1 MAWPESAALTPLS
14 RAQLGELGAVLPAPT
29 AHLAIGVVEPMH
41 VLSLRHLPGGV
52 AAIAGA
58 LAAQGLHALPEA
70 RRLAGDDPCALWRSP
85 SEWLLLTAD
94 AAVAAGITSALRPVP
109 GALAVAID
117 LTAGS
122 LVLDLRG
129 TAVDALLSRLVDVTA
144 VPTAVGEGTRAR
156 LADIAVA
163 LLRIAPDHVRLV
175 ADRANDRYLAQW
187 LAYASRALEA
197 T

>member
-1 MAWPESAALTPLS
+1 MAWPEAASLTPLS
-14 RAQLGELGAVLPAPT
+14 RAQLGELVAVLPAPT
-29 AHLAIGVVEPMH
+29 ARLAIGVAEPMR

-52 AAIAGA
+52 AAVAGA
-58 LAAQGLHALPEA
+58 LAAQGLHALPEP
-70 RRLAGDDPCALWRSP
+70 RRFIGDDPCVLWRSP

-94 AAVAAGITSALRPVP
+94 AALSERIASALRPAP
-109 GALAVAID
+109 GALAVAVD

-122 LVLDLRG
+122 LVLDLQG
-129 TAVDALLSRLVDVTA
+129 AAVDALLSRLVDAAA
-144 VPTAVGEGTRAR
+144 VPATVGEGTRAR

-163 LLRIAPDHVRLV
+163 LVRIEPDRVRLV

-187 LAYASRALEA
+187 LAYAARALDA

>member
-1 MAWPESAALTPLS
+1 MAWPESVALTPLA

-29 AHLAIGVVEPMH
+29 ARLVIGIVEPMH
-41 VLSLRHLPGGV
+41 VLSLRHLPGGNT
-52 AAIAGA
+52 AIAGA

-70 RRLAGDDPCALWRSP
+70 RRFAGDDPCVLWRSP
-85 SEWLLLTAD
+85 SEWLLLTAG
-94 AAVAAGITSALRPVP
+94 AAVAAGIASALRPAP
-109 GALAVAID
+109 GALAVAVD

-129 TAVDALLSRLVDVTA
+129 ADVDALLSRLVDATA

-163 LLRIAPDHVRLV
+163 LLRVESDRVRLV

-187 LAYASRALEA
+187 LAYAARALDA